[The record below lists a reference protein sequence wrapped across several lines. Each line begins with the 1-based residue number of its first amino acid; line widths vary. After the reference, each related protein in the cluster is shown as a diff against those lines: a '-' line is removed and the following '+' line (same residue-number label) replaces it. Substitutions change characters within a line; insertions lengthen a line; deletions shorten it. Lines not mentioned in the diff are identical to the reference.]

1 MVDGE
6 GDGGKDGARGGE
18 EGGSAGAVQWLQ
30 RQAGALVLY
39 LLPEA
44 NRARYGFRAAVE
56 NALFLLCYWQLT
68 YCHRLVVIM
77 DAFSCL
83 GFRDMAYALRFDA
96 STLCT
101 ALLHTPSSP
110 S

>member
-30 RQAGALVLY
+30 RQAGALVLD

-44 NRARYGFRAAVE
+44 NRARYGFRAAVD
-56 NALFLLCYWQLT
+56 NALFLLC

-83 GFRDMAYALRFDA
+83 GFRDMAYALGFDA

-101 ALLHTPSSP
+101 AHPHTPYSP